1 MTRRIIAI
9 GGGGFLMER
18 RPSLL
23 DEYFVRATGA
33 RSPKVCFISTAAGDP
48 EEMLAK
54 YYKAFSKLS
63 CRPSHLAFFRRPRRG
78 SIPLDQ
84 IERRLLAQD
93 AIYVG
98 GGNTRSMLAVWRE
111 WGLDQVLRRAWNA
124 GVLLGGMS
132 AGAICWFKHGA
143 TDSVLGP
150 GRSSALSCLGFL
162 PGSCSPH
169 FAGEPRRRRDFRR
182 LIARG
187 SLPSGIG
194 IDDGVAVLYRN
205 QTIAE
210 VVSSR
215 TSATAYRVGRASG
228 AVVVTPLPATRL
240 YSKPNRRLQVTRMKP
255 RAPEPERWAS
265 SNERLRRSRQEG
277 RSWPL

>member
-9 GGGGFLMER
+9 GGGGFLMES

-23 DEYFVRATGA
+23 DEFFVRTTGA
-33 RSPKVCFISTAAGDP
+33 RSPRVCFISTGAGDP

-54 YYKAFSKLS
+54 YYKAFSKLG
-63 CRPSHLAFFRRPRRG
+63 CRPSHLVFFRKPSRG
-78 SIPLDQ
+78 SIPLHQ
-84 IERRLLAQD
+84 IEGRLLAQD

-111 WGLDQVLRRAWNA
+111 WGLDRILKKALNS

-132 AGAICWFKHGA
+132 AGAICWFKYGA

-169 FAGEPRRRRDFRR
+169 FDGEPHRRSDFRR
-182 LIARG
+182 LVSRG
-187 SLPSGIG
+187 TLPSGIG
-194 IDDGVAVLYRN
+194 IDDGVAVFYENRI
-205 QTIAE
+205 IAK

-215 TSATAYRVGRASG
+215 AGATAYRVARASG
-228 AVVVTPLPATRL
+228 TVVVTPLQATRL
-240 YSKPNRRLQVTRMKP
+240 QSKPNRRLQATRMKP
-255 RAPEPERWAS
+255 RAPEPER
-265 SNERLRRSRQEG
+265 
-277 RSWPL
+277 